1 MIFTAIKGKLLAFGG
16 VVLATILGIFAAF
29 ISGKR
34 SKANEIKAQTTEK
47 KAQIQRDADK
57 AIYAGLKRDQEI
69 RNEDNTDK
77 SAARNFFE

>member
-1 MIFTAIKGKLLAFGG
+1 MLGKIKFILAGAI
-16 VVLATILGIFAAF
+16 GIIVALFAANHA
-29 ISGKR
+29 GKR

-47 KAQIQRDADK
+47 KAQIQREADK